1 MQKKSGIAKSRFSR
15 YKLVKSNNTRQKSKN
30 NVHGNN
36 SEIITQMQKSV
47 EVMESLTR
55 EVKNMSEETKKVAN
69 STNRI
74 SWFVFL
80 LTIGSVI
87 VGLTSMAIS
96 AHSAIFSI
104 QSIGLNYTTD
114 PNHFNE
120 TVNQALS
127 NILNI
132 AFFGCVFLV
141 FVMCIVLVFIAYYIY
156 KQSKSP

>member
-1 MQKKSGIAKSRFSR
+1 
-15 YKLVKSNNTRQKSKN
+15 
-30 NVHGNN
+30 
-36 SEIITQMQKSV
+36 
-47 EVMESLTR
+47 
-55 EVKNMSEETKKVAN
+55 MSEETKKVAN

-87 VGLTSMAIS
+87 VGLTSMVIS

-114 PNHFNE
+114 SNHFNE

-127 NILNI
+127 NIQNI
-132 AFFGCVFLV
+132 AFLGCVFLI
-141 FVMCIVLVFIAYYIY
+141 FVMCIVLVFIAYYTY
-156 KQSKSP
+156 EQSKSP